1 VTCEREQRNFGF
13 VTALRCSH
21 LNITTTANAEL
32 RPRIERRRRRAE
44 VSLAGT
50 GLEKAAVGRPPPPPS
65 REVQTSQ
72 LNSRRAVRNGVH
84 AQGDSSSKTTT
95 ARPPYRKVLFLR
107 QPYPDNH
114 VDASFLRDLKR
125 NGASPASLFAT
136 TMTHGKTLCPVN
148 VHPANLPALLRQT
161 LPITQHVASIFI
173 FVVVFIRLSRASLS
187 ASALL
192 TLCAVLSGTLRAW
205 AWAIGEPTAWAGVTA
220 SLMTA
225 ARAPL
230 PSTAQNGNGPCCTGD
245 ETAPRLRPVDTT
257 ASASTSP
264 VGTLIPLVALYLLSP
279 ALKTLT
285 RATTSDSIWA
295 LSGTLFAINVLL
307 GDYRAIPTSSSFRR
321 DLVPRLFS
329 HASKKPTLSAPERA
343 PHRAPYFARRAPLP
357 STLSLT
363 AALSGSTVLAS
374 RLPSNAQV
382 FSLLL
387 FSTLWFGP
395 FPLLRSSLTL
405 RPTLILTYCLSA
417 IALVGL
423 FRTVGTGGTVLA
435 SAILLGTSVVAPL
448 VRGWLHVRYKDRLS
462 GPWDVVPPK
471 VNNNGHDQHFDF
483 LSMVN
488 GDRLDTAKHRGVS

>member
-1 VTCEREQRNFGF
+1 MEESRSHWFTEEYTPKRDAAIGAYVHTPASSGAVLREFER
-13 VTALRCSH
+13 ALQKAWDEVLPEMETPH
-21 LNITTTANAEL
+21 DTVPVL
-32 RPRIERRRRRAE
+32 RKNIERRLTSLKDALNRDKNKE
-44 VSLAGT
+44 LVSDQPTPATETL
-50 GLEKAAVGRPPPPPS
+50 
-65 REVQTSQ
+65 
-72 LNSRRAVRNGVH
+72 
-84 AQGDSSSKTTT
+84 GDSSSKTTT

-125 NGASPASLFAT
+125 N
-136 TMTHGKTLCPVN
+136 VN

-363 AALSGSTVLAS
+363 AALSGST
-374 RLPSNAQV
+374 
-382 FSLLL
+382 
-387 FSTLWFGP
+387 
-395 FPLLRSSLTL
+395 
-405 RPTLILTYCLSA
+405 
-417 IALVGL
+417 
-423 FRTVGTGGTVLA
+423 
-435 SAILLGTSVVAPL
+435 
-448 VRGWLHVRYKDRLS
+448 
-462 GPWDVVPPK
+462 
-471 VNNNGHDQHFDF
+471 
-483 LSMVN
+483 
-488 GDRLDTAKHRGVS
+488 

>member
-1 VTCEREQRNFGF
+1 M
-13 VTALRCSH
+13 
-21 LNITTTANAEL
+21 
-32 RPRIERRRRRAE
+32 RA
-44 VSLAGT
+44 
-50 GLEKAAVGRPPPPPS
+50 
-65 REVQTSQ
+65 
-72 LNSRRAVRNGVH
+72 
-84 AQGDSSSKTTT
+84 
-95 ARPPYRKVLFLR
+95 
-107 QPYPDNH
+107 
-114 VDASFLRDLKR
+114 ASFEKEITHETT
-125 NGASPASLFAT
+125 PA
-136 TMTHGKTLCPVN
+136 VN

-173 FVVVFIRLSRASLS
+173 FVVVFVRLSRASLS

-192 TLCAVLSGTLRAW
+192 TLCGVLSGTLRAW

-220 SLMTA
+220 SLTTA
-225 ARAPL
+225 GRAPL
-230 PSTAQNGNGPCCTGD
+230 PSTTRNGPCCNGD
-245 ETAPRLRPVDTT
+245 ETISKSRPIDTT
-257 ASASTSP
+257 ASASASASP

-295 LSGTLFAINVLL
+295 LSGTLFAVNVFL

-321 DLVPRLFS
+321 DLVPRLLS
-329 HASKKPTLSAPERA
+329 RASKAPTSSAPEAEDPPPR
-343 PHRAPYFARRAPLP
+343 RAPYFARRAPLP

-483 LSMVN
+483 SAAAH
-488 GDRLDTAKHRGVS
+488 GGKIDPTRHGRVS

>member
-1 VTCEREQRNFGF
+1 MR
-13 VTALRCSH
+13 
-21 LNITTTANAEL
+21 
-32 RPRIERRRRRAE
+32 
-44 VSLAGT
+44 LA
-50 GLEKAAVGRPPPPPS
+50 
-65 REVQTSQ
+65 
-72 LNSRRAVRNGVH
+72 
-84 AQGDSSSKTTT
+84 SS
-95 ARPPYRKVLFLR
+95 LFLR
-107 QPYPDNH
+107 KERAHETEP
-114 VDASFLRDLKR
+114 
-125 NGASPASLFAT
+125 
-136 TMTHGKTLCPVN
+136 PVN
-148 VHPANLPALLRQT
+148 VHPANLSALLRQT

-173 FVVVFIRLSRASLS
+173 FVVVFVRLSRASLS

-192 TLCAVLSGTLRAW
+192 SLCANLSVSLRAW
-205 AWAIGEPTAWAGVTA
+205 AWTIGEPTAWAGITSRLTTA
-220 SLMTA
+220 G
-225 ARAPL
+225 RAPL
-230 PSTAQNGNGPCCTGD
+230 PSTAQNGNEPCCNVD
-245 ETAPRLRPVDTT
+245 ETTRGSRPVETT

-295 LSGTLFAINVLL
+295 LSGTLFAINVFL

-321 DLVPRLFS
+321 DFVPRLFS

-343 PHRAPYFARRAPLP
+343 PRRAPYFARRAPLP

-471 VNNNGHDQHFDF
+471 VNNSGHEQRFDF
-483 LSMVN
+483 SSTTLSSSWSLPRS
-488 GDRLDTAKHRGVS
+488 GAEIDTAIYGHVR

>member
-1 VTCEREQRNFGF
+1 
-13 VTALRCSH
+13 
-21 LNITTTANAEL
+21 
-32 RPRIERRRRRAE
+32 
-44 VSLAGT
+44 
-50 GLEKAAVGRPPPPPS
+50 
-65 REVQTSQ
+65 
-72 LNSRRAVRNGVH
+72 
-84 AQGDSSSKTTT
+84 
-95 ARPPYRKVLFLR
+95 YRKVLFLR

-114 VDASFLRDLKR
+114 VDASLLRDLKR
-125 NGASPASLFAT
+125 N
-136 TMTHGKTLCPVN
+136 VN
-148 VHPANLPALLRQT
+148 VHPADLPALLRQT

-173 FVVVFIRLSRASLS
+173 FVVVYVRLSRESLS

-205 AWAIGEPTAWAGVTA
+205 AWAIGEPTAWAG
-220 SLMTA
+220 S
-225 ARAPL
+225 
-230 PSTAQNGNGPCCTGD
+230 
-245 ETAPRLRPVDTT
+245 RPADTT
-257 ASASTSP
+257 ASASASP

-295 LSGTLFAINVLL
+295 LSGTLFAIN
-307 GDYRAIPTSSSFRR
+307 PTSSAAPGEPPPRR
-321 DLVPRLFS
+321 V
-329 HASKKPTLSAPERA
+329 
-343 PHRAPYFARRAPLP
+343 PYFARRAPLP

-405 RPTLILTYCLSA
+405 RPTLILTYLLST

-471 VNNNGHDQHFDF
+471 VNNNGHDEHFD
-483 LSMVN
+483 LP
-488 GDRLDTAKHRGVS
+488 